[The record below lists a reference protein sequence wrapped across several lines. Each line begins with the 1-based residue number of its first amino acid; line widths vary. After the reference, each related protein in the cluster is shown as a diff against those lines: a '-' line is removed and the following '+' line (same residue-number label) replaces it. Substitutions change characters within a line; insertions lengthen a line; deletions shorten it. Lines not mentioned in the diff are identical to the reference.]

1 MLTAVLEILDIIEKL
16 KNNGAGGR
24 FELPFPCE
32 NALYGKLFPGA
43 RPTRLGDPG
52 TVLRQ
57 NYSERFDI
65 YYLEFE
71 IYFQIVT
78 VVDFSIVSP
87 VHQNPLQRFCKD
99 LPVQHHHHF
108 LFDPKK
114 RIFHHQIQC

>member
-1 MLTAVLEILDIIEKL
+1 MAP
-16 KNNGAGGR
+16 GGR

-57 NYSERFDI
+57 NYSDRFRYI
-65 YYLEFE
+65 LCYLEFE

-78 VVDFSIVSP
+78 VVDFSTV
-87 VHQNPLQRFCKD
+87 
-99 LPVQHHHHF
+99 LPCSSKPF
-108 LFDPKK
+108 AEIL
-114 RIFHHQIQC
+114 